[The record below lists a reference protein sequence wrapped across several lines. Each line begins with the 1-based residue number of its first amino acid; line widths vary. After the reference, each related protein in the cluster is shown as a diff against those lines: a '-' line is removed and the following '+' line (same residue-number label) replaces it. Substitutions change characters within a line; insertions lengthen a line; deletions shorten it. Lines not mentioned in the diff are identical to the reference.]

1 MSIPSPRTVRSPAR
15 IVRTTANP
23 GGTCWVVFELWRQ
36 SAITVPVSSAVLQ
49 QALGLA
55 HRQLLGAE
63 ATALICVDAVLETEV
78 RPVAW
83 QPSAHPSAV
92 PPRAA

>member
-15 IVRTTANP
+15 IVRTTTDS
-23 GGTCWVVFELWRQ
+23 GGTCSVVFELWRQ
-36 SAITVPVSSAVLQ
+36 SAITVPVPSPVLQ
-49 QALGLA
+49 QALGLT

-83 QPSAHPSAV
+83 QPISRSSATPV
-92 PPRAA
+92 RAA